1 MNLFP
6 LWCFVCS
13 GFWSMDLCDKQVSLD
28 SVNMLKLTIRS
39 FIPDNFGQILHID
52 VWPDDSFS
60 EIIARTC
67 QATEIPCDQKMYFKM
82 ENGEIIKNSA
92 KVGFYSR

>member
-1 MNLFP
+1 MF
-6 LWCFVCS
+6 
-13 GFWSMDLCDKQVSLD
+13 
-28 SVNMLKLTIRS
+28 KLTIRS

-67 QATEIPCDQKMYFKM
+67 QATEIRCDQKMYFKM
-82 ENGEIIKNSA
+82 ENGEIFSLGQFNEKNDVTSILYGELLQLWQ
-92 KVGFYSR
+92 KRYTRL